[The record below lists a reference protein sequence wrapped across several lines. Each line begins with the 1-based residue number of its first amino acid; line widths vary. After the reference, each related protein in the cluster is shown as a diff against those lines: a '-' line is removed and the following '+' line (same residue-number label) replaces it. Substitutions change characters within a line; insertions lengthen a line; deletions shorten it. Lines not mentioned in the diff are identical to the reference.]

1 MRGYLQP
8 NIMPLSHITIAS
20 LTDLGYVT
28 TMFGADSYTFL
39 TVMRSM
45 VPGASDGAAMSFGDD
60 IATAPRYE
68 VARNGSRHLV
78 RPALK

>member
-1 MRGYLQP
+1 ML
-8 NIMPLSHITIAS
+8 LSRITIVS
-20 LTDLGYVT
+20 LTDLGYIT
-28 TMFGADSYTFL
+28 TMFGTDRYTFL

-45 VPGASDGAAMSFGDD
+45 VPGASDGAAMSFGDN
-60 IATAPRYE
+60 IAAAPLYE